1 MKYMAVLSLLLFAS
15 CGKDEDPTFCFEC
28 VEFTI
33 TTSPSGF
40 YDEETVT
47 TEECDKTDGDAASIE
62 NEGTFERNEGINT
75 IIRTTTCNKQD

>member
-1 MKYMAVLSLLLFAS
+1 MKYLAVLSLLFLAS
-15 CGKDEDPTFCFEC
+15 CGKDEDPKFCFEC

-47 TEECDKTDGDAASIE
+47 TEQCGKTDGDAAAIE

-75 IIRTTTCNKQD
+75 IIKTTTCTKQD